1 MSTTAATTAA
11 TTDSNLSGQPSDNI
25 DQQKGP
31 SIGSNA
37 ESPGGTFGA
46 AAATGRVQGGN
57 NSSNQGSTGQ
67 GSWSGNNNNV

>member
-1 MSTTAATTAA
+1 MSTTAA

-37 ESPGGTFGA
+37 ESSGSTLGTGTQRA
-46 AAATGRVQGGN
+46 PGGN
-57 NSSNQGSTGQ
+57 NPSNQGSTGQ
-67 GSWSGNNNNV
+67 SSQSGNNTNV